1 MSLKVNTICE
11 TASSICCLIDIYR
24 HRSLACSCPWQE
36 PDRQHRFLVL
46 FQTITSRGSMSRNV
60 PQTRQSNFLN
70 RRRRF
75 TLISSVNHNLTA
87 AYKIVSNQVNQQ
99 RGAFGPPALL
109 ISDRPSRLWRCCAG
123 DSISWGRSDAITSAA
138 GRRRGRI
145 TPRHGTRER
154 SKVGFEGEGSSE
166 WRTPSVGTS
175 RSLSPG
181 KLRGRRPWRYGDSLL
196 LYDYIHYDVDE

>member
-1 MSLKVNTICE
+1 MFL
-11 TASSICCLIDIYR
+11 
-24 HRSLACSCPWQE
+24 SLARTRPSTPVFGSFSDNHIPRKHVSECTSDPAVQFSKSSSKIYSNLIGKSQPNCRVQNSFE
-36 PDRQHRFLVL
+36 PGKS
-46 FQTITSRGSMSRNV
+46 T
-60 PQTRQSNFLN
+60 
-70 RRRRF
+70 
-75 TLISSVNHNLTA
+75 
-87 AYKIVSNQVNQQ
+87 K

-123 DSISWGRSDAITSAA
+123 NSISWGRSDAITSAA

-166 WRTPSVGTS
+166 RRTPSVGTS

-181 KLRGRRPWRYGDSLL
+181 KLRGRHPWRYGDSLL